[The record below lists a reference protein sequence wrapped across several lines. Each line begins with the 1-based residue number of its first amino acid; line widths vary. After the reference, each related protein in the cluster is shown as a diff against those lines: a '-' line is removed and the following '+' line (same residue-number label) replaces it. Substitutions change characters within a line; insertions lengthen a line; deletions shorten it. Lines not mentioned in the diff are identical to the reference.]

1 MAVMRTKTIAVI
13 LGFLLAAV
21 GATQAANDP
30 NMGTWKLNQSKSKL
44 TPGTGKNST
53 VTYSNTMMGKVK
65 VTVDGI
71 NAKGKPA
78 HNTWTGKFDGKDYPV
93 TGDPNSDTRS
103 YRKVNDHT
111 LEMTIKRG
119 GKVVGSGRVV
129 VAADGKTRTVT
140 SSGTTEKGKKF
151 NNKAVY
157 DKE

>member
-1 MAVMRTKTIAVI
+1 MRTKTIAVI

-21 GATQAANDP
+21 GASLAADDP
-30 NMGTWKLNQSKSKL
+30 NMGTWKLNESKSKL
-44 TPGTGKNST
+44 TRGTGKNNT

-71 NAKGKPA
+71 SAKGKPA

-103 YRKVNDHT
+103 YRKVNNRT
-111 LEMTIKRG
+111 LEMTIKKG

-129 VAADGKTRTVT
+129 VAANGKSRTVT
-140 SSGTTEKGKKF
+140 SSGTTENGKKF